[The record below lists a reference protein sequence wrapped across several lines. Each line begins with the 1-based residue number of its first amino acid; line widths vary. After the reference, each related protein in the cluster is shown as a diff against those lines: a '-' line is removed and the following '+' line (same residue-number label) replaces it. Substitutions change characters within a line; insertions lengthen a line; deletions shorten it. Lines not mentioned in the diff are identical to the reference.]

1 MRLTDE
7 HIESALREIRLAL
20 LEADVNFQVVKA
32 FIDRVRDKATDQ
44 TVLKSLTPVQ
54 QVVKIVRDELL
65 ALFGDAQGGLT
76 KDAPTPRVVLLLGLQ
91 GSGKTTTSGKLGR
104 WLKKQGKHPL
114 MVSTDVR
121 RPAAIQQLAV
131 VGEQAEVKVFAPE
144 TMDPVARASGAL
156 AEAKAKGFDTVIVD
170 TAGRLHI
177 DDELMDELQ
186 AIKEAVR
193 PSDLLYVADSMTG
206 QDAIKSAGEFNRRV
220 GVTGVVLTKLDGDA
234 RGGAALSVVSVV
246 GVPVAFIGSGET
258 LEDLELFHPDRIVSR
273 MLGMGDVLSL
283 IEKAE
288 QALDEGEAEKLE
300 EKLRK
305 NQFTLDDFKSQLK
318 TIRRMGPLESV
329 LGMIP
334 GMGQMK
340 ELAQNKP
347 DEKQLGRV
355 EAIISSMTAEER
367 RNDSIINGSPPQAD
381 CRGQRHFRRGRE
393 PAAEAVHRD
402 AASAQDDRT
411 GWGSGHARHEK
422 HAGHEEHAADG
433 AGHAGFCAGRH
444 GEEAEKGRAL
454 GAHEVTVGFGLSILR
469 LWAQPRA
476 QRSKAERLRPKT
488 RRPET
493 EMLVIRMRRVGT
505 TKKPYFR
512 VVVTEAK
519 SARESSFVENVGT
532 YNPRSKPAKVEIDKE
547 RLQHWLK
554 KGAQP
559 SDSVRTLIKKHL
571 TRDLSAPVAAPAGAD
586 ARHSDVGRGGQHAR
600 ERPGQ
605 SCARRRRGRGA
616 CAGRQA
622 GLGEGPRVVAPRH
635 DGAGVEDRTG
645 RHGQDHRASGADGG
659 GAANAGR
666 GYRRASWCSRAVGYT
681 GLTEFPSPK
690 AQRPVTPNCPTP
702 NLGVLGDWELG
713 VIGGWGLGVGS

>member
-1 MRLTDE
+1 VRLTEE

-54 QVVKIVRDELL
+54 QVVKIVRDEML
-65 ALFGDAQGGLT
+65 ALFGDAEGGLT

-104 WLKKQGKHPL
+104 WLKKQGKYPL

-121 RPAAIQQLAV
+121 RPAAIQQLGV
-131 VGEQAEVKVFAPE
+131 VGEKADVKVYAPE

-156 AEAKAKGFDTVIVD
+156 TEARAKGFDTVIVD

-206 QDAIKSAGEFNRRV
+206 QDAIKSAGEFNRRI

-246 GVPVAFIGSGET
+246 GVPVAFIGSGEQ

-288 QALDEGEAEKLE
+288 SALEEGEAEKLE

-305 NQFTLDDFKSQLK
+305 NQFTLDDFRSQLK
-318 TIRRMGPLESV
+318 TIKRMGPLESV

-334 GMGQMK
+334 GMGQIK

-367 RNDSIINGSPPQAD
+367 RNDSIINGS
-381 CRGQRHFRRGRE
+381 RRKRI
-393 PAAEAVHRD
+393 AA
-402 AASAQDDRT
+402 
-411 GWGSGHARHEK
+411 GSGTSVE
-422 HAGHEEHAADG
+422 D
-433 AGHAGFCAGRH
+433 
-444 GEEAEKGRAL
+444 
-454 GAHEVTVGFGLSILR
+454 VNR
-469 LWAQPRA
+469 LLKQF
-476 QRSKAERLRPKT
+476 SE
-488 RRPET
+488 
-493 EMLVIRMRRVGT
+493 MRRVLKMIGQGGPAAMRGMKNMPKLAQGQQGFAGGGG
-505 TKKPYFR
+505 KKR
-512 VVVTEAK
+512 
-519 SARESSFVENVGT
+519 
-532 YNPRSKPAKVEIDKE
+532 
-547 RLQHWLK
+547 K
-554 KGAQP
+554 KG
-559 SDSVRTLIKKHL
+559 
-571 TRDLSAPVAAPAGAD
+571 
-586 ARHSDVGRGGQHAR
+586 
-600 ERPGQ
+600 
-605 SCARRRRGRGA
+605 
-616 CAGRQA
+616 
-622 GLGEGPRVVAPRH
+622 GP
-635 DGAGVEDRTG
+635 
-645 RHGQDHRASGADGG
+645 
-659 GAANAGR
+659 
-666 GYRRASWCSRAVGYT
+666 
-681 GLTEFPSPK
+681 
-690 AQRPVTPNCPTP
+690 
-702 NLGVLGDWELG
+702 
-713 VIGGWGLGVGS
+713 WGLMKSR